1 MKFHWTSTPY
11 DNCFRSRAV
20 WLKQAKSRIEYKV
33 GDPSK
38 KKDKRNTTHIHK
50 TAWAKGSKQPYL
62 TALGLWTPP
71 VCCASVFSQLAFRL
85 HFRSE
90 IPYISNICSSK
101 AGRPWASSQQIVE
114 GKKYI
119 TVDTLHIAGNS
130 FNKVQSHRPTSGLCW
145 RRKSDWKILPDERV
159 VTDRGRKG
167 SRAAEDCLQVCR
179 QEQQVCGLKTT
190 PTQGPVHRKCC
201 LNPTSLRGRTFGMRR
216 MEGTTEWIIVF
227 FTSLEC
233 RWRLRAQVGYFRA
246 TSECKTPI

>member
-119 TVDTLHIAGNS
+119 SLLTHFTSQETRSTKSKAIGRHQDFADDVN
-130 FNKVQSHRPTSGLCW
+130 PTE
-145 RRKSDWKILPDERV
+145 KSSQMNVLSQTEE
-159 VTDRGRKG
+159 GKG
-167 SRAAEDCLQVCR
+167 A
-179 QEQQVCGLKTT
+179 EQQKIASRCAGRSSRCVAWRPRPLKAQCTGSAAWI
-190 PTQGPVHRKCC
+190 PPHC
-201 LNPTSLRGRTFGMRR
+201 
-216 MEGTTEWIIVF
+216 EGEPLEWGGWK
-227 FTSLEC
+227 E
-233 RWRLRAQVGYFRA
+233 QQ
-246 TSECKTPI
+246 SELLCFSHHWSADED